1 MSDQENTLN
10 LGDDEVDESDVFYP
24 SESDNFPK
32 GPYES
37 FAAFSADFDKWRA
50 ETFQTFVKAR
60 FLDPENEYRFPPFFH
75 KLAVTAWLTQ
85 RPWPLI
91 LRSRRKNPRMRNG
104 WTETS
109 SGSGLNSSCST
120 KTFWP
125 QQHENVAPG
134 VAILKRLFHPIPFWL
149 HSCGATISKTSKNF
163 CENIPLNELNG
174 AAIAFWCVVNWCGYS
189 LLVRQW
195 CGYSLL
201 VRDGAAIASPFF

>member
-1 MSDQENTLN
+1 M
-10 LGDDEVDESDVFYP
+10 FYP

-50 ETFQTFVKAR
+50 ETFQTFVKANGSNKVAESHQYALLSYR
-60 FLDPENEYRFPPFFH
+60 KIKFSCIHHGTYLPKGKGERVFTHSRANNCPAFLDPENEYRFPPFFH

-120 KTFWP
+120 KTF
-125 QQHENVAPG
+125 
-134 VAILKRLFHPIPFWL
+134 
-149 HSCGATISKTSKNF
+149 
-163 CENIPLNELNG
+163 
-174 AAIAFWCVVNWCGYS
+174 
-189 LLVRQW
+189 
-195 CGYSLL
+195 
-201 VRDGAAIASPFF
+201 